1 MSNTIVHIL
10 LLSDICANICQY
22 TELNIYK
29 LSPIKFQMNH
39 NEIKLFS
46 PATVAN
52 VACGFDVLGFC
63 LDTVGDEMVIR
74 KVDKKGIRITKIEG
88 FKLPFETELNVAG
101 VSALAM
107 YQELQPDCGFEIEIK
122 KNIKPGS
129 GIGSSAASAVGS
141 VYGINALLESP
152 LNKTQLTRFAMK
164 GEAFAS
170 GSEHA
175 DNIAPALFGGF
186 TLVKSVNP
194 LEILQIPSPD
204 NLYVTIIHPQIEI
217 KTAISR
223 AILPKNIALQDAVTQ
238 WANVG
243 SFIHS
248 LHTSD
253 YPLMKRSLHDVII
266 EPHRSKLIP
275 HYDEVKKQTLNV
287 GALGTNIS
295 GSGPSIFS
303 LCEGIKTAN
312 QVKDVMRKIYSNTGI
327 DFDIHVSKMNTQGV
341 KVL

>member
-1 MSNTIVHIL
+1 MKKS
-10 LLSDICANICQY
+10 
-22 TELNIYK
+22 
-29 LSPIKFQMNH
+29 
-39 NEIKLFS
+39 EIKLFS

-52 VACGFDVLGFC
+52 VACGFDVLGLC
-63 LDTVGDEMVIR
+63 LDTIGDEMVVR
-74 KVDKKGIRITKIEG
+74 KVDKKGVRITKIEG

-141 VYGINALLESP
+141 VYGINTLLGSP
-152 LNKTQLTRFAMK
+152 LNKTQLTQFAIK
-164 GEAFAS
+164 GEALS
-170 GSEHA
+170 CGSEHA

-223 AILPKNIALQDAVTQ
+223 AILPKNVPLKAAINQ

-253 YPLMKRSLHDVII
+253 YPLMQRSLHDVII

-275 HYDEVKKQTLNV
+275 HYNEVKQQTLKV

-303 LCEGIKTAN
+303 LCKGIENAN
-312 QVKDVMRKIYSNTGI
+312 KVRGVMTNIYSNTGI
-327 DFDIHVSKMNTQGV
+327 EFDVHVSKINTQGV
-341 KVL
+341 KVI